1 MASRETRRIEK
12 FDGCAEIKGTN
23 KERASEKLRK
33 SEISFV

>member
-1 MASRETRRIEK
+1 MASRGTRRIEK
-12 FDGCAEIKGTN
+12 FDGFAEIKGTN